1 MQSKFL
7 PKEGCEGTNT
17 ELKTMSATGASE
29 EMRVKYRQNH
39 LQGKGAKGADTRLE
53 TESATGAPEEI

>member
-1 MQSKFL
+1 
-7 PKEGCEGTNT
+7 
-17 ELKTMSATGASE
+17 MSATGASE

-39 LQGKGAKGADTRLE
+39 LQGKGGKGADTGLE